1 MRNKNKSNKIKEGT
15 VLRTRDEF
23 ILGGIDTKTNHP
35 NKRDLYRA
43 AVVTETNKNDEL
55 GIVKLTTKDG
65 RKLSGKTNY
74 KPFIHIFDDE
84 GRYIKSGKKFVV
96 QKKQKLSRHDV
107 NEIKKSL
114 YKDKSTSRDLRRTNG
129 DLIHNFLKKRK

>member
-1 MRNKNKSNKIKEGT
+1 MSNKNKSNKIKEGA

-23 ILGGIDTKTNHP
+23 LLGGKDTKTNHP

-74 KPFIHIFDDE
+74 RPFIHIFDDE
-84 GRYIKSGKKFVV
+84 GRYIKSGAKFVV
-96 QKKQKLSRHDV
+96 QKNQKFSKHHV
-107 NEIKKSL
+107 AEIKKSL
-114 YKDKSTSRDLRRTNG
+114 YKDNSTSNKLRRTNR
-129 DLIHNFLKKRK
+129 DLVHKYLKKRK

>member
-65 RKLSGKTNY
+65 RKLSGKTN
-74 KPFIHIFDDE
+74 
-84 GRYIKSGKKFVV
+84 
-96 QKKQKLSRHDV
+96 
-107 NEIKKSL
+107 
-114 YKDKSTSRDLRRTNG
+114 
-129 DLIHNFLKKRK
+129 